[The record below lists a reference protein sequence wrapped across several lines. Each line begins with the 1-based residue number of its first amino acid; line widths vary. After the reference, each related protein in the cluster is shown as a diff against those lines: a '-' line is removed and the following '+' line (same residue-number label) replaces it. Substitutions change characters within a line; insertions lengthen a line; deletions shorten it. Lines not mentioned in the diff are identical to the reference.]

1 MNEKITA
8 VIVAA
13 GSGTRM
19 GGKINKVFMPLGGST
34 VIDYAVASAA
44 DCRLIDDIVIVTRE
58 CDVLECMEHIKNIK
72 KSIRIVKGGAT
83 RQESVRLG
91 LSEAEGAS
99 LVAIH
104 DGARALVT
112 PEIFSEVIK
121 EAKMYGAAACGTAVT
136 DSLKKV
142 NSHGFITETVKREN
156 IYAIQTPQVFD
167 YDRILCAHQK
177 AAADGFFATD
187 DCAIYEKYVG
197 EVRFVEGS
205 YENIKLTTPEDMII
219 AENIL
224 KKRNGLI

>member
-1 MNEKITA
+1 MSGKITA

-19 GGKINKVFMPLGGST
+19 GGKINKVFMPLGDSA
-34 VIDYAVASAA
+34 VIDYAVEAAA
-44 DCRLIDDIVIVTRE
+44 DCKLVDDIVIVTRE
-58 CDVLECMEHIKNIK
+58 CDVLECMEHIQHIK
-72 KSIRIVKGGAT
+72 KSVKIVKGGAT
-83 RQESVRLG
+83 RQDSVRFG
-91 LSEAEGAS
+91 LSEAAGADF
-99 LVAIH
+99 VAIH

-112 PEIFSEVIK
+112 PGIFSEVIK
-121 EAKMYGAAACGTAVT
+121 EAKIYGAAACGTAVT

-142 NSHGFITETVKREN
+142 NSDGFITETVRREN

-167 YDRILCAHQK
+167 YNKILFAHQK

-187 DCAIYEKYVG
+187 DCALYEKYVG
-197 EVRFVEGS
+197 KVRFVEGS